1 VVDALALLL
10 DVEADVLENDDGA
23 LGGVGAGSLDLGADA
38 VGEEGDGLAHE
49 LTELQEDRTSS
60 SARTAVRRT
69 RAHTTLLQY
78 TVPGQGLDR
87 TSIHF
92 CGSSGGYRNVLA
104 PSSRR
109 RHGRSSHPAAHDR
122 PRESENHLVSDGLQ
136 GELGL
141 DAAVGTAEVGHED
154 DSLGAVLESELNG
167 GDGAVDTLVVGD
179 DALLVLRG
187 AHKSYSQPRS
197 CPS

>member
-1 VVDALALLL
+1 MCVHLGEGLELLLDEEAGNAWHLALAADERGVGAVGSAEGVRDKDVAELGERLPELLDLGGLGLEGLALVDALLAAALSVVDALALLL

-49 LTELQEDRTSS
+49 LTELQEDRISS

-92 CGSSGGYRNVLA
+92 LRYEWWVQKCSCTLIPA
-104 PSSRR
+104 QAWQILPPSS
-109 RHGRSSHPAAHDR
+109 P
-122 PRESENHLVSDGLQ
+122 
-136 GELGL
+136 
-141 DAAVGTAEVGHED
+141 
-154 DSLGAVLESELNG
+154 
-167 GDGAVDTLVVGD
+167 
-179 DALLVLRG
+179 
-187 AHKSYSQPRS
+187 
-197 CPS
+197 